1 MTLKKLIDTHGH
13 VYGGSTLQLLSIR
26 LKHNLRFQDTP
37 FVYGGDEFVVL
48 LANTTGEEALIVA
61 RRLNRIVNE
70 QPFVINNHQAINVTI
85 SLGTACLQNNDD
97 EQGTSLLDR
106 ADQCLLEAKA
116 TGRNKVIG
124 WDLSDVSYL
133 KAASS

>member
-1 MTLKKLIDTHGH
+1 M
-13 VYGGSTLQLLSIR
+13 
-26 LKHNLRFQDTP
+26 
-37 FVYGGDEFVVL
+37 
-48 LANTTGEEALIVA
+48 
-61 RRLNRIVNE
+61 
-70 QPFVINNHQAINVTI
+70 INNHQAINVTI